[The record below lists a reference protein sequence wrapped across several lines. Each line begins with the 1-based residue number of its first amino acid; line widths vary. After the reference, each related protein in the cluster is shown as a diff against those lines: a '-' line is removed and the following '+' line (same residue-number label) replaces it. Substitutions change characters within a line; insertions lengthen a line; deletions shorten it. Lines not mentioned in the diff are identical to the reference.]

1 MTGIE
6 DYAIIGDLQTA
17 ALVGKDGSIDW
28 LCLPRFDS
36 PACFAALLGDDG
48 NGRWRL
54 APTGA
59 KVSSKRTY
67 RPGTLVLETL
77 WDGPDGSVLVTDF
90 MPVRGEAP
98 DVVRIV
104 EGRSGT
110 VAMCSELVLR
120 LDYGHV
126 VPWVRHTDGQL
137 SAVAGPDAMW
147 LRTPVPT
154 HGEDDVSVSRFRVTA
169 GQRIPFVLTWQASHL
184 PAPQAVDPEH
194 ALTET
199 GDYWTRW
206 SSCARLP
213 QRWRDPVQRSLI
225 TLKALTYSPTGGIVA
240 AATASLPEQL
250 GGNRNWDY
258 RYCWL
263 RDAGY
268 TLQALLDAGYFNE
281 AAAWREWLLRAVA
294 GDPADLQILYGIT
307 GTRRLPEWEVPWL
320 TGYEGATPVRIG
332 NAAAAQFQLDVYGEV
347 IDTLS
352 QARDAGL
359 AAEADSWDL
368 QTALLEFLEGHWADE
383 DNGVWE
389 VRGPARPFVHSK
401 AMAWAGFDRAVKA
414 VENSKV
420 DGPVGRWRALR
431 QQVHDEVCA
440 RGFDAERN
448 TFTQFYGSKG
458 LDAAVLLLPQIGFLP
473 PSDPRI
479 KGTVETIGQELMRD
493 GLLLRYDVD
502 IDADDGAVDG
512 LHGHEGA
519 FLACTFWYADALA
532 MTGQRHAA
540 EETFERLLSL
550 RNDVGLLSEEYD
562 TTAKRLVGN
571 IPQAYSHVF
580 LCRTARRLAPDV
592 PPDELSTPTEGSP
605 GCER

>member
-1 MTGIE
+1 VARIE
-6 DYAIIGDLQTA
+6 DYALIGDLQTA
-17 ALVGKDGSIDW
+17 ALVGRDGSIDW

-36 PACFAALLGDDG
+36 AACFAALLGDEG

-59 KVSSKRTY
+59 TTSTRRSY
-67 RPGTLVLETL
+67 RPGTLVLETV
-77 WDGPDGSVLVTDF
+77 WDSAEGSVLITDF
-90 MPVRGEAP
+90 MPLRGEAP

-104 EGRSGT
+104 EGRSGS
-110 VAMCSELVLR
+110 VEMCSELVLR

-126 VPWVRHTDGQL
+126 IPWVRHTDGQL
-137 SAVAGPDAMW
+137 SAVAGPDALW

-154 HGEDDVSVSRFRVTA
+154 HGENDSSVSRFRVSA
-169 GQRIPFVLTWQASHL
+169 GQRVPFVLTWQASHL
-184 PAPQAVDPEH
+184 PAPHPVDPEH
-194 ALTET
+194 ALSDTE
-199 GDYWTRW
+199 DYWTQW
-206 SSCARLP
+206 SSRAQLP
-213 QRWRDPVQRSLI
+213 GRWQDPVQRSLI
-225 TLKALTYSPTGGIVA
+225 TLKALTYAPTGGVVA
-240 AATASLPEQL
+240 AATTSLPEQL
-250 GGNRNWDY
+250 GGARNWDY

-268 TLQALLDAGYFNE
+268 TLQTLLDAGYFEE
-281 AAAWREWLLRAVA
+281 ATAWREWLLRAVA

-307 GTRRLPEWEVPWL
+307 GTRRLPEWEVSWL
-320 TGYEGATPVRIG
+320 GGYEGATPVRIG
-332 NAAAAQFQLDVYGEV
+332 NAAAGQFQLDVYGEV

-352 QARDAGL
+352 RARDAGL

-368 QTALLEFLEGHWADE
+368 QTALLDFLESHWTDA

-389 VRGPARPFVHSK
+389 VRGPARQFVHSK

-414 VENSKV
+414 VQNSGV
-420 DGPVGRWRALR
+420 DGPVDRWRALR
-431 QQVHDEVCA
+431 QEIHDEVCA
-440 RGFDAERN
+440 HGYDAERN

-473 PSDPRI
+473 ASDTRI
-479 KGTVETIGQELMRD
+479 KGTVQAIGRELMRD
-493 GLLLRYDVD
+493 GFLQRYDPGA
-502 IDADDGAVDG
+502 DAGAGGAVDG
-512 LHGHEGA
+512 LQGHEGA

-532 MTGQRHAA
+532 MTGQPHAA

-571 IPQAYSHVF
+571 VPQAYSHVF
-580 LCRTARRLAPDV
+580 LCRTARHLAAPVARHD
-592 PPDELSTPTEGSP
+592 PTSP
-605 GCER
+605 T